1 MDEIFPNKQYRKG
14 VVAQE
19 ITHDFVLEIYEKAK
33 KARSQ
38 KRKDE
43 LHKIA
48 EHLSK
53 HVGSFLVE

>member
-1 MDEIFPNKQYRKG
+1 MEDVIPKQYRNG

-33 KARSQ
+33 KARSK
-38 KRKDE
+38 KRKEE

-48 EHLSK
+48 EELSK